1 MSYNFKKNL
10 VKNDNNCYTLNI
22 ILPNTYNKLN
32 YKIYNSKNLIQSGLF
47 ENSNIK
53 KNIILEIDKLE
64 IIFFLVHIDNQEYFE
79 LINLKDLYINIIEN
93 IKINFTKNKYSNN
106 DNNIHFSF
114 MNNLDSDEI
123 INDDDDDD
131 DDDDEDDDNDDD
143 NNDKDNLELNKEL
156 QILSCQ

>member
-32 YKIYNSKNLIQSGLF
+32 YKIYNSKNLVQSGLF

-53 KNIILEIDKLE
+53 KNIILDIDKLE

-93 IKINFTKNKYSNN
+93 IKINFTKNNNLKN
-106 DNNIHFSF
+106 DNNIHLSF
-114 MNNLDSDEI
+114 MNNLDDDEVI
-123 INDDDDDD
+123 DDDDDDDDDNDDDDDD
-131 DDDDEDDDNDDD
+131 DDND
-143 NNDKDNLELNKEL
+143 DNLELNKEL
-156 QILSCQ
+156 QILRCQ

>member
-79 LINLKDLYINIIEN
+79 LINLKDL
-93 IKINFTKNKYSNN
+93 
-106 DNNIHFSF
+106 
-114 MNNLDSDEI
+114 
-123 INDDDDDD
+123 
-131 DDDDEDDDNDDD
+131 
-143 NNDKDNLELNKEL
+143 
-156 QILSCQ
+156 